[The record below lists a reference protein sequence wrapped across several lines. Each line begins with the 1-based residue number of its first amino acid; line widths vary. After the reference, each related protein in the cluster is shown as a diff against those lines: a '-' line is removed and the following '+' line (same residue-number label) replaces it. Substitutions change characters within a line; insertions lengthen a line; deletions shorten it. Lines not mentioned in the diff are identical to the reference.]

1 AREHKLKSRFA
12 ALGLQAAVVDSP
24 DESAVSHQVAAAA
37 GEESVPLLLG
47 ADHRITLPG
56 LRGLARAAD
65 AFGLLWFDATARF
78 VPPGGDG
85 QHGDAD
91 RVLARAL
98 GYDPGVPAVKPQL
111 SPENVVLIGLRDV
124 TPREAEII
132 KASRVTVFT
141 IADIDA
147 LGIREVMRQALP
159 A

>member
-1 AREHKLKSRFA
+1 LQVGDRLGFHMSYGALLAAMTSEYVEKQPMLDKAPKQRAPRVRLLAEPALRAFAREHKLKSRFA

-65 AFGLLWFDATARF
+65 AFGLLWFDATASF

-85 QHGDAD
+85 QHG
-91 RVLARAL
+91 
-98 GYDPGVPAVKPQL
+98 
-111 SPENVVLIGLRDV
+111 
-124 TPREAEII
+124 
-132 KASRVTVFT
+132 
-141 IADIDA
+141 
-147 LGIREVMRQALP
+147 
-159 A
+159 